1 MPYNSSRVQRINEE
15 VTRELATLLRGV
27 KDPRVSGVMLSVV
40 RCEVTNDLRRCKV
53 YLSAL
58 GDCDQKELRQG
69 LKSCSGFLRRE
80 LAQRLRLRYTPE
92 LVFVLDDSIAYGAH
106 IARVLNT
113 LDIPEDDPEEHDPGE
128 ED

>member
-40 RCEVTNDLRRCKV
+40 RGAVTNDLRWCKV

-106 IARVLNT
+106 IAQVLNT
-113 LDIPEDDPEEHDPGE
+113 LDIPEDDPEEQDPGE